1 MARNVLY
8 TALHDKTTKI
18 SVIKLKKK
26 KKNPNTCTKDRHK
39 WRDIQVVARK
49 IQCHKDV
56 NSLSCRLNIVPSTI
70 LNMIFVVELQKL
82 S

>member
-26 KKNPNTCTKDRHK
+26 KCTKDQHK

-56 NSLSCRLNIVPSTI
+56 NSLSCRLKIVPSTI
-70 LNMIFVVELQKL
+70 LNMISVVELQKL
-82 S
+82 F

>member
-8 TALHDKTTKI
+8 RALHDKTTKI

-26 KKNPNTCTKDRHK
+26 TCTKERHK
-39 WRDIQVVARK
+39 WRDIWVVARK
-49 IQCHKDV
+49 IQCHEDV
-56 NSLSCRLNIVPSTI
+56 NSLSCRLNIVPLTT

-82 S
+82 F

>member
-26 KKNPNTCTKDRHK
+26 KKKTQTHVLKTGTNGE
-39 WRDIQVVARK
+39 IF
-49 IQCHKDV
+49 
-56 NSLSCRLNIVPSTI
+56 RL
-70 LNMIFVVELQKL
+70 
-82 S
+82 

>member
-8 TALHDKTTKI
+8 TALRDKTTKI

-26 KKNPNTCTKDRHK
+26 NVLKTGINGE
-39 WRDIQVVARK
+39 
-49 IQCHKDV
+49 
-56 NSLSCRLNIVPSTI
+56 
-70 LNMIFVVELQKL
+70 IFR

>member
-26 KKNPNTCTKDRHK
+26 KKKTQTIKDIK
-39 WRDIQVVARK
+39 NQV
-49 IQCHKDV
+49 
-56 NSLSCRLNIVPSTI
+56 I
-70 LNMIFVVELQKL
+70 LEGGQDGNHRGW